1 MKTAEQFFK
10 ETIAEYNKNAT
21 PMNVFS
27 FSKKESEL
35 FIDMIEEYA
44 KQCCEEQKLQCA
56 DNAKVIAGNL
66 LERTPH
72 NKHFWNMKHN
82 LFVEADRESIL
93 NTPNVVTTK

>member
-27 FSKKESEL
+27 FSKKESEM

-44 KQCCEEQKLQCA
+44 RQCCDEQIKQISENPNLSLTYNIEARKSKISSNNKL
-56 DNAKVIAGNL
+56 NVL
-66 LERTPH
+66 LNH
-72 NKHFWNMKHN
+72 
-82 LFVEADRESIL
+82 L
-93 NTPNVVTTK
+93 NRNIHP